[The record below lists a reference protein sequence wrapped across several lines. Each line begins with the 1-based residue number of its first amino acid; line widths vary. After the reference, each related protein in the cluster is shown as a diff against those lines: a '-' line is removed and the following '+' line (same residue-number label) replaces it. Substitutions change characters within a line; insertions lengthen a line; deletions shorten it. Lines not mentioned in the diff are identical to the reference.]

1 MSACVNEQMD
11 VYIYICIHKEI
22 SQRYNIV
29 GFHGFLAV
37 HNLVPKVQNPPWHCR
52 MDLIWIQKHT
62 KSDVNY
68 LDLLEA

>member
-1 MSACVNEQMD
+1 M
-11 VYIYICIHKEI
+11 YIYIYIYYT
-22 SQRYNIV
+22 QRYKIV

-37 HNLVPKVQNPPWHCR
+37 HNLVPKVQKPPWHCR